1 MNPLYSMIAG
11 IICTSSALLFSGLL
25 APEIIDYFF
34 PICTG
39 IACML
44 SGLAFMLDMAGCLL
58 YTSPSPRD
66 S

>member
-44 SGLAFMLDMAGCLL
+44 SGLAFMLDMVGDA
-58 YTSPSPRD
+58 
-66 S
+66 